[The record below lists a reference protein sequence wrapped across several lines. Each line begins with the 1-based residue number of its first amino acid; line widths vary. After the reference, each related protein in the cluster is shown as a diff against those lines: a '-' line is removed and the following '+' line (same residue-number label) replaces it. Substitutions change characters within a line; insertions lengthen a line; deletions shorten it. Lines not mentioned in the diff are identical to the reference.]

1 MSKVKAGDRIKC
13 VTSIM
18 QGCFTVGCEYA
29 AEKVLSGGF
38 VTVYNDNGDPTIL
51 DYPYDPDYGKFEK
64 VD

>member
-1 MSKVKAGDRIKC
+1 M
-13 VTSIM
+13 M
-18 QGCFTVGCEYA
+18 HGCFTVGCEYA

-51 DYPYDPDYGKFEK
+51 DYPHDPDYGKFEK